1 MAENAQDVGHP
12 TTIFRMVEAGLGLSV
27 VPDLALPPEGLNG
40 LAVRPLL
47 PRVDRDIMLVHRR
60 NRALSPLAQAAWELI
75 RDVARQRQADTGG

>member
-1 MAENAQDVGHP
+1 M
-12 TTIFRMVEAGLGLSV
+12 

-60 NRALSPLAQAAWELI
+60 NRALTPLAQAAWELI
-75 RDVARQRQADTGG
+75 RDVARQRQALPAG